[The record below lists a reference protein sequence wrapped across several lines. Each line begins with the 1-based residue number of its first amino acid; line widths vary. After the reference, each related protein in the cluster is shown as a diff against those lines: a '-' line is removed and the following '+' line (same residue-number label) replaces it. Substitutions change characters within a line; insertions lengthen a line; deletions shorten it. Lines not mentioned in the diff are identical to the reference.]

1 MNEPILKTMMNTSSN
16 LYKAE
21 WLNLVFK
28 NRNQAYGAY
37 VLRSESNRT
46 SMWALFIASAIFILL
61 FMAPKIY
68 SLCNKDEVVIESSK
82 DERVVDIVLP
92 PQVEKPKVKEE
103 VVLPKADPIKEK
115 IKMVKPM
122 TRPTPVN
129 DAPPF
134 NPPTIEDMD
143 HAAVGPIT
151 QTGKETD
158 LGTAPKEGDGNGTGA
173 GTVTGEGSGTGEEIY
188 TVTDIELYPE
198 FEGGM
203 KAWYKFIQRN
213 LRYPSTAIDQEKQG
227 KVFVSF
233 VVERDGSISD
243 VKVMKG
249 VGYGMDEEAS
259 RVIKKS
265 PKWKPGKQ
273 AGKPVRVRF
282 NMPITFSMG
291 L

>member
-37 VLRSESNRT
+37 VLRSESGRT
-46 SMWALFIASAIFILL
+46 SMWALFVASAIFILL

-68 SLCNKDEVVIESSK
+68 SLFNKDEVVIESSK
-82 DERVVDIVLP
+82 DEKIVDIVLP

-103 VVLPKADPIKEK
+103 VVLPKVDPIKEK

-122 TRPTPVN
+122 TRPTPVK

-134 NPPTIEDMD
+134 TPPTIDEMD

-158 LGTAPKEGDGNGTGA
+158 LGTAPTEGAGNGTGA

-188 TVTDIELYPE
+188 TVTDVELYPE

-227 KVFVSF
+227 KVFLSF

-265 PKWKPGKQ
+265 PKWKPGRQ